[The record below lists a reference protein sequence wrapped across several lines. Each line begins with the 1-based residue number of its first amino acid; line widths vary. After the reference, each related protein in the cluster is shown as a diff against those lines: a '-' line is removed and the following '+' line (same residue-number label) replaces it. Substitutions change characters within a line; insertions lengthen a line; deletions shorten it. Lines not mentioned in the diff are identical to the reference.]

1 VITLGSNGAMVIDA
15 DQQINIAAQAVSA
28 IDTNGAGD
36 MFAGAFMYG
45 VSQGWS
51 NEKSAQLANH
61 AAAEIV
67 SIFGARLSAKTHQ
80 NLLAS
85 VNAIV

>member
-1 VITLGSNGAMVIDA
+1 
-15 DQQINIAAQAVSA
+15 
-28 IDTNGAGD
+28 
-36 MFAGAFMYG
+36 MYG

-85 VNAIV
+85 VNAIA